1 MLGYAFW
8 YIGNGSQINFYPRS
22 VGIFHREYFV
32 DFRQEE
38 LTLTTDRVI
47 LNVKGGYLTGI
58 ELVDENAQVIGEYY
72 AAFTGLNLI
81 FMNRAV
87 YTLGWKFGVGPGLLT
102 SKIYN
107 YTDYAI
113 TINGAVLGRLENGEV
128 LLLVEN
134 LGYGKTI
141 PIPSVYFRG
150 LTSIQNYRF
159 GPYIRFFGDID
170 LDAGFVFNA
179 KYGVFGILASPSLK
193 NIVAGFSLDVGT
205 FQFRYDYEYFWI
217 GYFTHRIGFNIFWGK
232 QLELEEKIERH
243 ERMLAEHE
251 REIRELS
258 KRVKSLESEAKR
270 YAKELINQAMNE
282 KDPEVALMKVELA
295 MAFDSTVDAKKLSDS
310 LRKVIENN
318 KKKEYA
324 RRINIF
330 LKNKLYA
337 DALAEALL
345 MLEDFPKDPQ
355 ALRAYGKVK
364 KIVDNLRNRRKVER
378 ETRRKYEQSK
388 AEKIEKLLKSGRYV
402 QAASMVNTL
411 SPGPDRIRFM
421 NRLRSIAMSY
431 LRKAKNA
438 ISQKKWVE
446 AKYYLEKS
454 IKIYPTNEASGLL
467 SYVEANIL
475 KNANYYYLKSL
486 ESYQK
491 GDVVKAFAYIKEA
504 YNLNPNNEKYRNVY
518 FRLRNA
524 LKED

>member
-58 ELVDENAQVIGEYY
+58 DLVDENAQVIGKYY
-72 AAFTGLNLI
+72 AAFTGLNLV
-81 FMNRAV
+81 FMNNAI
-87 YTLGWKFGVGPGLLT
+87 YTPGWKFGVGPGLLT

-107 YTDYAI
+107 YSDYAI

-128 LLLVEN
+128 ILLVEN
-134 LGYGKTI
+134 LGFGKTI

-150 LTSIQNYRF
+150 ITSIQNYSF
-159 GPYIRFFGDID
+159 GPYIRFFGDVD
-170 LDAGFVFNA
+170 LDVGFVFNA
-179 KYGVFGILASPSLK
+179 RYGIFGILASPSLK

-205 FQFRYDYEYFWI
+205 FQFRYDYEYFWM

-243 ERMLAEHE
+243 EKILAEHE
-251 REIRELS
+251 REIRELN
-258 KRVKSLESEAKR
+258 KRVKNLEDEAKR
-270 YAKELINQAMNE
+270 YAEALINQALNE

-295 MAFDSTVDAKKLSDS
+295 MAFDSSSNLKKLSDS
-310 LRKVIENN
+310 LRKVIEKN
-318 KKKEYA
+318 KKEEYA
-324 RRINIF
+324 RKINIF
-330 LKNKLYA
+330 LNNKLYS

-345 MLEDFPKDPQ
+345 MLEEFPQDPQ
-355 ALRAYGKVK
+355 ALRTYGKVK
-364 KIVDNLRNRRKVER
+364 EIIDKLKDRREVEN
-378 ETRRKYEQSK
+378 ETWRKYEQSK
-388 AEKIEKLLKSGRYV
+388 ADKIEQLLKSGRYV
-402 QAASMVNTL
+402 EAANMVNTL
-411 SPGPDRIRFM
+411 SPGPAKTRFM
-421 NRLRSIAMSY
+421 NELRSIAMSY
-431 LRKAKNA
+431 LQKGKDA
-438 ISQKKWVE
+438 INQKKWVE

-475 KNANYYYLKSL
+475 KNADYYYLKSL
-486 ESYQK
+486 ENYQK
-491 GDVVKAFAYIKEA
+491 GDLENAFAYIKEA
-504 YNLNPNNEKYRNVY
+504 YNLNPDNEKYRNVY

-524 LKED
+524 LKEE